1 MRNKLTLAL
10 STLLA
15 LVAGYVL
22 AVSTTKPVVET
33 VRVPYSETQVIEASK
48 DVSIFEAVNDYRV
61 SNGKSVLQESELLNQ
76 SARVRAQEIATTGK
90 WSHTR
95 PDGSNY
101 DTAASNWQGTLNSI
115 GENLAKCSASNEQAL
130 IDWSKSDLHNKNML
144 GQLNSN
150 RDWVYIGT
158 ATAWDAQ
165 RSCMIYVTHFGR

>member
-22 AVSTTKPVVET
+22 AVSTTKPVVQT
-33 VRVPYSETQVIEASK
+33 VQVPYTETQVIEASK
-48 DVSIFEAVNDYRV
+48 DTSIFTGVNNYRV
-61 SNGKSVLQESELLNQ
+61 QSGKPELQVNESLNQ
-76 SARVRAQEIATTGK
+76 SARVRAEEIASSGK

-95 PDGSNY
+95 PDGTNFSTSV
-101 DTAASNWQGTLNSI
+101 TAWQSTFAQV
-115 GENLAKCSASNEQAL
+115 GENLAKCSASNEQAV
-130 IDWSKSDLHNKNML
+130 IDWSKSDTHNKNML
-144 GQLNSN
+144 GQLNVS
-150 RDWVYIGT
+150 DWTYIGT

>member
-1 MRNKLTLAL
+1 MKNKLTLAI
-10 STLLA
+10 STVLA

-76 SARVRAQEIATTGK
+76 SARVRADEIASSGK

-95 PDGSNY
+95 PDGTYFSTSV
-101 DTAASNWQGTLNSI
+101 TAWQSTFSQV
-115 GENLAKCSASNEQAL
+115 GENLAKCAASNERSVV
-130 IDWSKSDLHNKNML
+130 DWSNSDTHNKNML
-144 GQLNSN
+144 GQLNVS
-150 RDWVYIGT
+150 DWTYIGT

-165 RSCMIYVTHFGR
+165 RNCMIYVTHFGR